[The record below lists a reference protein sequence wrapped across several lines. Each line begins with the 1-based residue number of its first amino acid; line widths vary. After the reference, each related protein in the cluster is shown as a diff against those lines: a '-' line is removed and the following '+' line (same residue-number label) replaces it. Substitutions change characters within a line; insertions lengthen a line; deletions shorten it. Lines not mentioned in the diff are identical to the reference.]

1 MIDPITTIDEAIG
14 EINRRFEATLPR
26 LADLDPQSV
35 LASLWKLGAV
45 VQDNP
50 PAPLLFKACATDAD
64 FPLSGNLTGQFIV
77 YVTSGGDAPLTACV
91 SNPDF

>member
-26 LADLDPQSV
+26 LADLDPKSF

-50 PAPLLFKACATDAD
+50 PAPLLFKACATDAA
-64 FPLSGNLTGQFIV
+64 FAFAHNLTGQFIV
-77 YVTSGGDAPLTACV
+77 YVTSGDDAPLSPCV
-91 SNPDF
+91 PNPD